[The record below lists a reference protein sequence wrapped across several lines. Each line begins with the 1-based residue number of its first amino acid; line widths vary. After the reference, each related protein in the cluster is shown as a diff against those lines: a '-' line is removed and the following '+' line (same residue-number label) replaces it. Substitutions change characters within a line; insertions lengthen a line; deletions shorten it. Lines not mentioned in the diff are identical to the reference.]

1 MKKLSLLFLAMVAS
15 FALQAQWTD
24 NPAQNSI
31 IAINDTTQS
40 ITVTDIRTMTDAV
53 TNDTYVQW
61 LSMGGGNG
69 FAP

>member
-1 MKKLSLLFLAMVAS
+1 MTMVAA

-40 ITVTDIRTMTDAV
+40 ITLSGIHTMTDAV

-61 LSMGGGNG
+61 LSLGGRQRLCPYI
-69 FAP
+69 ATSHR